1 MDDTAT
7 MQILHRLHQLPH
19 IRLGYPLPP
28 SLPPFL
34 PSAKSA
40 LGLLLEDLVKF
51 PSRGE
56 LENEVAA
63 LDIMKVAIQTENVG
77 VPQPREGGREGRE
90 GG

>member
-1 MDDTAT
+1 
-7 MQILHRLHQLPH
+7 
-19 IRLGYPLPP
+19 
-28 SLPPFL
+28 
-34 PSAKSA
+34 
-40 LGLLLEDLVKF
+40 LLLEDLVKF